1 MRAYDE
7 DTIAAIS
14 TPLGEGGIGI
24 VRLSGPAAVAIVQGI
39 FRSTRCPDLR
49 VAPTHALQHGY
60 ILQPE
65 TNAVLDEVLVSVM
78 RAPHSYTREDV
89 VEINC
94 HGGLLPLR
102 NILDSVLRRG
112 ARLASPGEF
121 TKRAFLNGRIDLA
134 QAEAVIDLIR
144 AKTQAGLQLAA
155 QQLQGKLSAR
165 VHGLHRRLKHLAA
178 TIEAAIDFP
187 EDDIDLISPAQ
198 IAAESDEMLAQLD
211 LLLAS
216 AAEGKMVRDGL
227 GVVIAGKP
235 NVGKSSLLNVLLEEE
250 RALVTPIPGT
260 TRDTIEEYINLQ
272 GVPIRLIDTAGLRE
286 TADPLER
293 LGVGRSREAIAQA
306 DLVLALFDAA
316 APWTREDTEL
326 LQAIAGKA
334 MLAVLNKM
342 DLPIILSAS
351 AVAAQLPETV
361 PVLPLSLKNQN
372 GLDQVKQA
380 LVAQVLTAPLESV
393 EVTNSRHK
401 QALTLARQSLAQA
414 REAAR
419 ARMSL
424 EFIALDFREALHHLG
439 TITGETTTE
448 DLLTEIFATFCIGK

>member
-39 FRSTRCPDLR
+39 FRGTRCPDLR

>member
-39 FRSTRCPDLR
+39 FRGTRCPDLR

-60 ILQPE
+60 ILGPE

-178 TIEAAIDFP
+178 LIEAVIDFP
-187 EDDIDLISPAQ
+187 EDEIDIISPAQ
-198 IAAESDEMLAQLD
+198 VAAELDELLAQLD

-250 RALVTPIPGT
+250 RAIVTPIPGT

-293 LGVGRSREAIAQA
+293 LGVDRSREAIAQA